1 MYVYIVNYDM
11 IMYNY
16 ILISVDNIVELQ
28 AINDEYTM
36 WTIIRTD
43 RFVCNTNF
51 IKNGLYY

>member
-43 RFVCNTNF
+43 RFVNF

>member
-1 MYVYIVNYDM
+1 MYVYIVNYDIIM

-16 ILISVDNIVELQ
+16 ILISVDNTVELQ

-43 RFVCNTNF
+43 RFVCNTN
-51 IKNGLYY
+51 YC